1 MRYELIDNNNLIL
14 ATRVHLE
21 IFPNECAYSCFK
33 KSIED
38 NHVNYRYYLVYKDT
52 VIIGITGLYIDDRCK
67 DNIWLGWYG
76 VLKEYRLHGFG
87 KQIFIDTL
95 EMAEKWGKE
104 KKIDTFRLYTSFDDN
119 KDITKEDIASYIKEG
134 ATIIDVRSPQ
144 EYREGHV
151 DGAISIPDYQIKN
164 EIEKKI
170 PNKDELIVVYCSTGH
185 RSQKAQQTLEGLGY
199 KNVYNVY
206 EGIII

>member
-38 NHVNYRYYLVYKDT
+38 NHVNYRYYLVYMDT

-119 KDITKEDIASYIKEG
+119 KVAQIIYKQYMDICEKYNNSDDINYNNTCLIYSKSLISGKNVLLWDNKNIYLKEG
-134 ATIIDVRSPQ
+134 EKMIDDGFKQ
-144 EYREGHV
+144 FIKLTEGDIHIK
-151 DGAISIPDYQIKN
+151 IST
-164 EIEKKI
+164 
-170 PNKDELIVVYCSTGH
+170 TG
-185 RSQKAQQTLEGLGY
+185 E
-199 KNVYNVY
+199 VF
-206 EGIII
+206 